1 MKTRRISRALRVH
14 VACKASAIVKE
25 LISKSELK
33 VNIDMSEEC
42 KDTAEAI
49 LYNTILY
56 FFRYGIDIDAK
67 TARGIIISIT
77 ASFLDAA
84 MIDRLVIEEA
94 VEELIC
100 FADSINENS
109 KAF

>member
-25 LISKSELK
+25 LISKSEMK

-67 TARGIIISIT
+67 TARGIIT

-84 MIDRLVIEEA
+84 MIDRLVLEEA